1 METRKEEIQENIP
14 VKKKMVNQ
22 GRMRDEKRKDNHNER
37 KWIEEEKNEKK
48 NKSNL
53 SIRIRNSAGVE

>member
-22 GRMRDEKRKDNHNER
+22 GKMRDEKRKDKHNER